1 MWIAEH
7 FFLSNMHRGTKV
19 HKRFP
24 FFILREG
31 GWFLPSS
38 ATFYIIAH
46 IAIQSR
52 GVA

>member
-1 MWIAEH
+1 
-7 FFLSNMHRGTKV
+7 MHRGAKV

-24 FFILREG
+24 FFLKREEG
-31 GWFLPSS
+31 LFLPSS
-38 ATFYIIAH
+38 VTFYIIAH